1 MKKGKEI
8 EVQGHLRVQITVL
21 TLHPVPWKKYGYE
34 VVQKI
39 SRKIRKNSEASDSGL
54 HLALFGRVMSWLRD
68 DTNKRMVISH

>member
-34 VVQKI
+34 VVPKI

-54 HLALFGRVMSWLRD
+54 YQALFGRGMSWLRD
-68 DTNKRMVISH
+68 DTDKKMLISQ